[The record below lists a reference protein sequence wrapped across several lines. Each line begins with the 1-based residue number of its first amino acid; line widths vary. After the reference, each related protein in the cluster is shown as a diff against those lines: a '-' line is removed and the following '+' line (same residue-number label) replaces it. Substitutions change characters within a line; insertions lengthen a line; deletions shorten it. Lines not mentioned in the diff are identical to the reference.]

1 MAINSQ
7 KLKIGFLIDDERFSH
22 NVYELISMVM
32 REKTKFKPI
41 ILVDKT
47 QENKNK
53 LKTKSLLSK
62 EKKSLVKSILYRAI
76 SKLET
81 IILNNSDLSRNIKIP
96 NVNSIG
102 LEKYIINCN
111 ISNSHLYKDYDQN
124 ISQIHNLKL
133 DLIIRCGT
141 GIFKG
146 LILNST
152 KYGIL
157 SSHHGDNRY
166 YRGGPGGFWE
176 VYNNSADSGFV
187 IQRLNEKLDAGD
199 VLARN
204 NFITE
209 KLWFLNKYKLQKE
222 CNKAW
227 IKLLNYIYRH
237 NKLPEKEKETNG
249 VVKINKFPENIVLFD
264 YFIKKSLC
272 QFIKFF
278 LSNKKNF

>member
-1 MAINSQ
+1 
-7 KLKIGFLIDDERFSH
+7 
-22 NVYELISMVM
+22 MVM
-32 REKTKFKPI
+32 EEKTKFKPI

-62 EKKSLVKSILYRAI
+62 EKKNLFKSILYRAI

-81 IILNNSDLSRNIKIP
+81 IILNNSDFSRNTIIP

-176 VYNNSADSGFV
+176 VYNNSTDSGFV

-204 NFITE
+204 NYITE

-227 IKLLNYIYRH
+227 IKLLNYIHRN
-237 NKLPEKEKETNG
+237 NKLPEKEKETKG